1 MKELVF
7 LLEEPSAK
15 AMLESLLPRFLHPDI
30 AVRLIP
36 FKGKQDLQKQL
47 VGKLRAYLNP
57 HARFIVL
64 QDQGSH
70 PDCGVLKARLLE
82 LCAQSGRASDCLVRI
97 ACKELE
103 TYYLADLWAVE
114 QALEIGGLAAKQ
126 GGKKFRA
133 PDRLGSP
140 SAELKTLTRS
150 RYEKVAGSRKL
161 GQHLDLDNGRSPSFN
176 NLIRGIR
183 RLQAELLGNATPQ

>member
-30 AVRLIP
+30 TVRLIP
-36 FKGKQDLQKQL
+36 FRGKQDLQKQL
-47 VGKLRAYLNP
+47 AGKVRAYLNP
-57 HARFIVL
+57 NARFIVL
-64 QDQGSH
+64 QDQDSYH
-70 PDCGVLKARLLE
+70 DCRVLKARLLD
-82 LCAQSGRASDCLVRI
+82 LCAKSGRASDCLVRI

-103 TYYLADLWAVE
+103 TYYLADLLAVE

-126 GGKKFRA
+126 GVKKFRA

-140 SAELKTLTRS
+140 SLELKTLTRS
-150 RYEKVAGSRKL
+150 CYEKVAGSRKL
-161 GQHLDLDNGRSPSFN
+161 GQHLDLDNGRSPSFQ
-176 NLIRGIR
+176 NLIRGIC
-183 RLQAELLGNATPQ
+183 RLQAELLGNAK

>member
-30 AVRLIP
+30 AFRLIP

-47 VGKLRAYLNP
+47 AGKVRAYLNP

-64 QDQGSH
+64 QDQDSY
-70 PDCGVLKARLLE
+70 PDCRVLKARLLE
-82 LCAQSGRASDCLVRI
+82 LCAKSGRASDCLVRI

-103 TYYLADLWAVE
+103 TYYLADLLAVE
-114 QALEIGGLAAKQ
+114 QALKIGGLAAQQ
-126 GGKKFRA
+126 GVKKFRA

-140 SAELKTLTRS
+140 SHELKTLTRS
-150 RYEKVAGSRKL
+150 CYEKVAGSRKL
-161 GQHLDLDNGRSPSFN
+161 GQHLDLNNARSPSFQ

-183 RLQAELLGNATPQ
+183 RLETELSSIAP